1 MKNQLLP
8 VPAPLEPATN
18 TVSAGPLEP
27 ASSPTVDGGT
37 QPAGTILP
45 AEEPKRELEDLA
57 RECGELA
64 KPAPDG
70 GKYLWRHNVASFLHG
85 WGQHEYHQNC
95 KVTLTLTDYKAA
107 LAAVDTQTTH
117 GPAVRKAD
125 KA

>member
-1 MKNQLLP
+1 MKTQLPL
-8 VPAPLEPATN
+8 VPAPLEPAAT
-18 TVSAGPLEP
+18 TVSAAPLEP
-27 ASSPTVDGGT
+27 ASSS
-37 QPAGTILP
+37 
-45 AEEPKRELEDLA
+45 AEDPKRELEDLA

-85 WGQHEYHQNC
+85 WHQHEYHQNC
-95 KVTLTLTDYKAA
+95 KVTLTLSDYKAA

-117 GPAVRKAD
+117 GPAVRKVD

>member
-1 MKNQLLP
+1 MKNQLPP
-8 VPAPLEPATN
+8 VPAPLEPATDI
-18 TVSAGPLEP
+18 VSAGPLEP
-27 ASSPTVDGGT
+27 TSSLT
-37 QPAGTILP
+37 
-45 AEEPKRELEDLA
+45 AEADPKRELEDLA

>member
-1 MKNQLLP
+1 MKTQLPP
-8 VPAPLEPATN
+8 VPAPLEPASSLTPADKVGVN
-18 TVSAGPLEP
+18 TP
-27 ASSPTVDGGT
+27 ASPE
-37 QPAGTILP
+37 
-45 AEEPKRELEDLA
+45 AEPLRELEDLA